1 MYNLVID
8 LFRFMLVKSMLRIY
22 ALSITRLYMIQ

>member
-8 LFRFMLVKSMLRIY
+8 LFRFILIKSMLRIY
-22 ALSITRLYMIQ
+22 ALFITKLYMMK